1 MSTFE
6 LSSFDEP
13 SFRRELLV
21 VASFLAG
28 YGASTRTGYAT
39 DLRLFA
45 EWCRSNG
52 LDLFEVQRSHLELF
66 GRSMD
71 ARGLMA
77 STIARRLSALA
88 SFYRYCEQEG
98 HVDRSPATHVRRPR
112 VDIES
117 RTLGLDGTEPRSKR
131 V

>member
-28 YGASTRTGYAT
+28 YGTSTRTGYAT
-39 DLRLFA
+39 DQRMFA

-52 LDLFEVQRSHLELF
+52 LYLFEVQRS
-66 GRSMD
+66 
-71 ARGLMA
+71 
-77 STIARRLSALA
+77 
-88 SFYRYCEQEG
+88 
-98 HVDRSPATHVRRPR
+98 
-112 VDIES
+112 
-117 RTLGLDGTEPRSKR
+117 RTLGLDRTELSAFMIQAGIGPSREHALRRCWPSTGCGCRKR
-131 V
+131 

>member
-28 YGASTRTGYAT
+28 YGTSTRTGYAT

-45 EWCRSNG
+45 EWCRANG
-52 LDLFEVQRSHLELF
+52 LDTPLMSLATDDSLIPASSNSFSRRWISRARCRVTVVRVRVRS
-66 GRSMD
+66 RS
-71 ARGLMA
+71 
-77 STIARRLSALA
+77 
-88 SFYRYCEQEG
+88 
-98 HVDRSPATHVRRPR
+98 
-112 VDIES
+112 
-117 RTLGLDGTEPRSKR
+117 
-131 V
+131 

>member
-1 MSTFE
+1 MSTSE

-13 SFRRELLV
+13 TFRRELLV

-45 EWCRSNG
+45 EWCRTNG

-66 GRSMD
+66 GRSME
-71 ARGLMA
+71 ARGLACVATRSVESSRHAIFA
-77 STIARRLSALA
+77 SRRRRRWA
-88 SFYRYCEQEG
+88 SMF
-98 HVDRSPATHVRRPR
+98 RRP
-112 VDIES
+112 S
-117 RTLGLDGTEPRSKR
+117 S
-131 V
+131 